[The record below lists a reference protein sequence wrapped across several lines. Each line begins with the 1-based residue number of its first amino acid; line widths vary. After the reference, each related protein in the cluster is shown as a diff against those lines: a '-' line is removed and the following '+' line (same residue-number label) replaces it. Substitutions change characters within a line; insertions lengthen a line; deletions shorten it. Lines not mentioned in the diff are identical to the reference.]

1 MNARVPSHVF
11 AAAPALAQVSRA
23 WDEDIVRQ
31 LTDYIA
37 IPAKSPGFDAG
48 WAQHGYIDTVVR
60 NAAAWAGLCW
70 NGVFAMPTDRSPP

>member
-11 AAAPALAQVSRA
+11 AAAPALAQVSLA

-37 IPAKSPGFDAG
+37 IPAKSPGFDAD
-48 WAQHGYIDTVVR
+48 WA
-60 NAAAWAGLCW
+60 
-70 NGVFAMPTDRSPP
+70 